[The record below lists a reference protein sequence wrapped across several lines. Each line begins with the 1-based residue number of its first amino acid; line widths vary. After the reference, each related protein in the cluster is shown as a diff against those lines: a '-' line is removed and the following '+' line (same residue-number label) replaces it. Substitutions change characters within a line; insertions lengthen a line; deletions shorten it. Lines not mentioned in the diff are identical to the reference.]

1 MDRYTIEQKMK
12 SAAAFLVIIIL
23 LPYIISV
30 FVNGADAASG
40 EGSVFYVKVKVPDTE
55 EADGIA
61 EIGWTDCLAGILAKE
76 VPEDFGEEAMKAQAV
91 VIRTQIYR
99 ELESSGDKILTLER
113 MTLEEMKKQWGQE
126 KALDYYNK
134 YIRAVEQT
142 DDTVLMYGDGY
153 AWTPFHQSSSGMTR
167 SAAEVMGTE
176 EFPYVAVRE
185 CPDDK
190 EADNEIQVFTFS
202 YEEIQAAC
210 RDFLVAADD
219 GEQAEKG
226 YTFADFEI
234 QEYDSAGYVSRL
246 RIGDTV
252 CTGDQF
258 RDALD
263 LPSSCFSFSELR
275 EGKAGSGIKITTAG
289 NGHGIGMSLWTAE
302 KMDEDGSTY
311 EEILSF
317 FFEGTELRKDI
328 QETELFRNTGLPED
342 KKGIP

>member
-289 NGHGIGMSLWTAE
+289 NGHGLGMSLWTAE

-317 FFEGTELRKDI
+317 FFEGIELRKDI
-328 QETELFRNTGLPED
+328 QETELF
-342 KKGIP
+342 

>member
-99 ELESSGDKILTLER
+99 ELESPGDKILTPER

-289 NGHGIGMSLWTAE
+289 NGHGLGMSLWTAE
-302 KMDEDGSTY
+302 KMDEDGMGY

-317 FFEGTELRKDI
+317 FFEGTELKKDI
-328 QETELFRNTGLPED
+328 QETELF
-342 KKGIP
+342 

>member
-30 FVNGADAASG
+30 FVNGADAAAG
-40 EGSVFYVKVKVPDTE
+40 ESSVFYVKVKVPDTE

-289 NGHGIGMSLWTAE
+289 NGHGLGMSLWTAE

-328 QETELFRNTGLPED
+328 QETELF
-342 KKGIP
+342 

>member
-1 MDRYTIEQKMK
+1 MDRYAIEQKMK

-289 NGHGIGMSLWTAE
+289 NGHGLGMSLWTAE

-328 QETELFRNTGLPED
+328 QETELF
-342 KKGIP
+342 

>member
-258 RDALD
+258 REALG

-289 NGHGIGMSLWTAE
+289 NGHGLGMSLWTAE

-317 FFEGTELRKDI
+317 FFEGTKLRKDI
-328 QETELFRNTGLPED
+328 QETELF
-342 KKGIP
+342 

>member
-289 NGHGIGMSLWTAE
+289 NGHGLGMSLWTAE
-302 KMDEDGSTY
+302 KMDEDGMGY

-317 FFEGTELRKDI
+317 FFEGTELKKDI
-328 QETELFRNTGLPED
+328 QETELF
-342 KKGIP
+342 

>member
-40 EGSVFYVKVKVPDTE
+40 EGGVFYVKVKVPDTE

-210 RDFLVAADD
+210 RDFLVVADD

-275 EGKAGSGIKITTAG
+275 EGKAGSGIKVTTAG
-289 NGHGIGMSLWTAE
+289 NGHGLGMSLWTAE

-328 QETELFRNTGLPED
+328 QETELF
-342 KKGIP
+342 

>member
-30 FVNGADAASG
+30 FVNGADATSG
-40 EGSVFYVKVKVPDTE
+40 ESSVFYVKVKVPDTE

-289 NGHGIGMSLWTAE
+289 NGHGLGMSLWTAE

-328 QETELFRNTGLPED
+328 QETELF
-342 KKGIP
+342 

>member
-30 FVNGADAASG
+30 FVNGADAAAG

-246 RIGDTV
+246 RIGDTL

-258 RDALD
+258 REALG
-263 LPSSCFSFSELR
+263 LPSSAFSFSETQ
-275 EGKAGSGIKITTAG
+275 EEADAGGEMKITTTG
-289 NGHGIGMSLWTAE
+289 NGHGLGMSLWTAE
-302 KMDEDGSTY
+302 KMDEEGMTY

-317 FFEGTELRKDI
+317 FFEGTELKKDI
-328 QETELFRNTGLPED
+328 QETELF
-342 KKGIP
+342 

>member
-12 SAAAFLVIIIL
+12 YAAAFLVIIIL

-30 FVNGADAASG
+30 FVNGADAAAG

-210 RDFLVAADD
+210 RDFLVAAAD

-258 RDALD
+258 RDALE

-289 NGHGIGMSLWTAE
+289 NGHGLGMSLWTAE

-328 QETELFRNTGLPED
+328 QETELF
-342 KKGIP
+342 

>member
-30 FVNGADAASG
+30 FVNGADAAAG

-210 RDFLVAADD
+210 RDFLVAAAD

-234 QEYDSAGYVSRL
+234 KSYDSAGYVSQL
-246 RIGDTV
+246 RIGDTL

-258 RDALD
+258 RDALG
-263 LPSSCFSFSELR
+263 LPSSAFSFSETQ
-275 EGKAGSGIKITTAG
+275 EEADAGGEMKITTTG
-289 NGHGIGMSLWTAE
+289 NGHGLGMSLWTAE
-302 KMDEDGSTY
+302 KMDEEGMTY

-317 FFEGTELRKDI
+317 FFEGTELKKDI
-328 QETELFRNTGLPED
+328 QETELF
-342 KKGIP
+342 

>member
-30 FVNGADAASG
+30 FVNGADAAAG

-246 RIGDTV
+246 RIGDTL

-289 NGHGIGMSLWTAE
+289 NGHGLGMSLWTAE

-328 QETELFRNTGLPED
+328 QETELF
-342 KKGIP
+342 

>member
-40 EGSVFYVKVKVPDTE
+40 EGSVFYVKVNVPDTE

-153 AWTPFHQSSSGMTR
+153 AWTSFHQSSSGMTR

-289 NGHGIGMSLWTAE
+289 NGHGLGMSLWTAE

-328 QETELFRNTGLPED
+328 QETELF
-342 KKGIP
+342 

>member
-234 QEYDSAGYVSRL
+234 KSYDSAGYVSQL
-246 RIGDTV
+246 RIGDTL

-258 RDALD
+258 RDALG
-263 LPSSCFSFSELR
+263 LPSSAFSFSETQ
-275 EGKAGSGIKITTAG
+275 EEADAGGEMKITTTG
-289 NGHGIGMSLWTAE
+289 NGHGLGMSLWTAE
-302 KMDEDGSTY
+302 KMDEEGMTY

-317 FFEGTELRKDI
+317 FFEGTELKKDI
-328 QETELFRNTGLPED
+328 QETELF
-342 KKGIP
+342 

>member
-113 MTLEEMKKQWGQE
+113 MRLEEMKKQWGQE

-289 NGHGIGMSLWTAE
+289 NGHGLGMSLWTAE

-328 QETELFRNTGLPED
+328 QETELF
-342 KKGIP
+342 

>member
-1 MDRYTIEQKMK
+1 MDRYTIEQKLK

-258 RDALD
+258 RDALE

-289 NGHGIGMSLWTAE
+289 NGHGLGMSLWTAE

-317 FFEGTELRKDI
+317 FFEGTKLRKDI
-328 QETELFRNTGLPED
+328 QETELF
-342 KKGIP
+342 

>member
-190 EADNEIQVFTFS
+190 GADNEIQVFTFS

-289 NGHGIGMSLWTAE
+289 NGHGLGMSLWTAE

-317 FFEGTELRKDI
+317 FFEGTKLRKDI
-328 QETELFRNTGLPED
+328 QETELF
-342 KKGIP
+342 

>member
-30 FVNGADAASG
+30 FVNGADAAAG

-210 RDFLVAADD
+210 RDFLVAAAD

-234 QEYDSAGYVSRL
+234 KSYDSAGYVSQL
-246 RIGDTV
+246 RIGDTL

-258 RDALD
+258 RDALG
-263 LPSSCFSFSELR
+263 LPSSAFSFSETQ
-275 EGKAGSGIKITTAG
+275 EEADAGGEMKITTTG
-289 NGHGIGMSLWTAE
+289 NGHGLGISLWTAE
-302 KMDEDGSTY
+302 KMDEEGMTY

-317 FFEGTELRKDI
+317 FFEGTELKKDI
-328 QETELFRNTGLPED
+328 QETELF
-342 KKGIP
+342 

>member
-30 FVNGADAASG
+30 FVNGADAAAG
-40 EGSVFYVKVKVPDTE
+40 ESSVFYVKVKVPDTE

-219 GEQAEKG
+219 GEQAKKG

-289 NGHGIGMSLWTAE
+289 NGHGLGMSLWTAE

-328 QETELFRNTGLPED
+328 QETELF
-342 KKGIP
+342 

>member
-30 FVNGADAASG
+30 FVNGADAAAG

-113 MTLEEMKKQWGQE
+113 MTLEEMKKRWGQE

-289 NGHGIGMSLWTAE
+289 NGHGLGMSLWTAE

-328 QETELFRNTGLPED
+328 QETELF
-342 KKGIP
+342 

>member
-99 ELESSGDKILTLER
+99 ELESSGDKMLTLER

-289 NGHGIGMSLWTAE
+289 NGHGLGMSLWTAE

-328 QETELFRNTGLPED
+328 QETELF
-342 KKGIP
+342 

>member
-1 MDRYTIEQKMK
+1 MDRYAIEQKMK

-30 FVNGADAASG
+30 FVNGADAAAG

-289 NGHGIGMSLWTAE
+289 NGHGLGMSLWTAE

-328 QETELFRNTGLPED
+328 QETELF
-342 KKGIP
+342 

>member
-142 DDTVLMYGDGY
+142 DDTVLMYGDEY

-263 LPSSCFSFSELR
+263 LPSSFFSFSELR

-289 NGHGIGMSLWTAE
+289 NGHGLGMSLWTAE

-328 QETELFRNTGLPED
+328 QETELF
-342 KKGIP
+342 

>member
-30 FVNGADAASG
+30 FVNGADAAAG

-234 QEYDSAGYVSRL
+234 KSYDSAGYVSRL

-289 NGHGIGMSLWTAE
+289 NGHGLGMSLWTAE

-328 QETELFRNTGLPED
+328 QETELF
-342 KKGIP
+342 